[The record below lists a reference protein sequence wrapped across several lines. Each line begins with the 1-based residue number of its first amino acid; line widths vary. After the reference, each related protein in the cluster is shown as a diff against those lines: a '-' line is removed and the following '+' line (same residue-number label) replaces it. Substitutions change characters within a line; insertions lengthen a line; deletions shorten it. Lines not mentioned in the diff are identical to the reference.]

1 MKKIIAILSAIS
13 IIFTLLT
20 VTSFAA
26 GSEIP
31 YNSSWVVTDSS
42 HFGNNKATLCF
53 DDKPTSYCHS
63 SYTVVDGKVASKDE
77 CPHTITVDF
86 GETLEV
92 SGWRYT
98 PRTDNNNGTFKTYN
112 IYASEDGNTFKKIFE
127 GAFEYT
133 GSAKDFTPSEAS
145 WGNVS
150 MRAIKIEVVS
160 SISSY
165 GTCAEID
172 FLTGTSGTKIENG
185 EIYKGEET
193 PKADEKKEEVTSA
206 EIGTLIPTNS
216 SWTITESTH
225 FGNNK
230 ATLCFDGNAK
240 SYWHT
245 LYTVEDGKVAS
256 KVECP
261 HTITVDFGETLKVS
275 GWKYTPRT
283 DNASGTFT
291 KYNIYAS
298 EDGSTFTKIYEGA
311 FEYKAGPAA
320 DYKPSV
326 ASWGDVSMRAI
337 KIEAT
342 TTISGYGT
350 CAEINFFTGGSGKK
364 IENGETV
371 KESTTTTT
379 TTASPSASLEISGE
393 RIPFDSAWKISATS
407 EMLPWGVI
415 TRAFDKDV
423 KTYWHTKYT
432 AEGSTILS
440 KDQGPF
446 DVVVDFGEVK
456 KVSGLI
462 YTPRTDSSSG
472 IVTGY
477 KVSVSEN
484 GTDFKD
490 VYTGKFDFGKGN
502 VDKTPRTISWGDI
515 NAKAVKFTVIDS
527 ESVVATMAEL
537 EFLTGGK
544 NLLPKEEVEKYAS
557 NGTPTLNRK
566 GWKATINSDVG
577 GSVSK
582 IFDNKIETYWHSNYT
597 HTGATV
603 TGHDNPPYYLEVT
616 LPEAKYISGII
627 LAPRKDNSN
636 GRILTTDILVSESDD
651 GEFYCIYENY
661 EFENTGVEKEILFA
675 SNILVKKVKLEINVT
690 AGGYGTLAEFYL
702 LTENEKFNKVSYD
715 EFKENEDANRLYK
728 LNAANMR
735 AECDYLHWASNHV
748 NNIFDGNT
756 SSFWQTDHVPNGTI
770 PPTLKIDLGSV
781 QTFSRFDYTPRQ
793 SADCHGYWL
802 NINMWGSIDGE
813 NWDIIEEGIDLG
825 EKSMDTYVHN
835 FEVPATARYLEI
847 EFVEFNAQRIACA
860 ELVFYQT
867 KADRD
872 ASGAGMAEKYE
883 LKIGSNTIKVTKGEE
898 SYEKT
903 IDVAPYI
910 VNGST
915 LIPLRGLLEEMGAE
929 ITWEAAKEKVHI
941 TKGNLKLT
949 LQIWNKLVYADDP
962 RFGEIRYTLL
972 NYPVINNSR
981 TFIPVR
987 FVSEQLGY
995 NVAWDGA
1002 TQTITITSVT
1012 E

>member
-1 MKKIIAILSAIS
+1 MKKIFAILMALAMVIS
-13 IIFTLLT
+13 LCT

-26 GSEIP
+26 ESEIP
-31 YNSSWVVTDSS
+31 TGSSWVITEST

-53 DDKPTSYCHS
+53 DENPS
-63 SYTVVDGKVASKDE
+63 SYWHTLYTVEDGQVASKVN

-98 PRTDNNNGTFKTYN
+98 PRTDNASGTFKKYN
-112 IYASEDGNTFKKIFE
+112 IYASTDGETFKKIYE
-127 GAFEYT
+127 GTFDYIP
-133 GSAKDFTPSEAS
+133 GPAKDYQASMAS

-150 MRAIKIEVVS
+150 MKAIKIEAVET
-160 SISSY
+160 ISGY
-165 GTCAEID
+165 GTCAEIT
-172 FLTGTSGTKIENG
+172 FFTGGSGEAIKDG
-185 EIYKGEET
+185 ETYKGESGSVT
-193 PKADEKKEEVTSA
+193 DTASKPAEKKEETVSGA
-206 EIGTLIPTNS
+206 NGEDVPFSS
-216 SWTITESTH
+216 SWVVTESSA

-230 ATLCFDGNAK
+230 ATRCFDDNP
-240 SYWHT
+240 STFWHT

-256 KVECP
+256 KVNCP
-261 HTITVDFGETLKVS
+261 HTITVDFGETLEIS
-275 GWKYTPRT
+275 GWRYTPRT
-283 DNASGTFT
+283 DSNNGTF
-291 KYNIYAS
+291 KNYNIYAS
-298 EDGSTFTKIYEGA
+298 TDGVEFKKIYEGT
-311 FEYKAGPAA
+311 FDYTGSAA
-320 DYKPSV
+320 DFKPNE
-326 ASWGDVSMRAI
+326 ASWGNVSMRAI

-342 TTISGYGT
+342 ATISGYGT
-350 CAEINFFTGGSGKK
+350 CAEIDFLTGGSGEAIKGGDAYK
-364 IENGETV
+364 DQSG
-371 KESTTTTT
+371 STTKVETTPAEKKEET
-379 TTASPSASLEISGE
+379 NT
-393 RIPFDSAWKISATS
+393 D
-407 EMLPWGVI
+407 
-415 TRAFDKDV
+415 DV
-423 KTYWHTKYT
+423 KK
-432 AEGSTILS
+432 
-440 KDQGPF
+440 
-446 DVVVDFGEVK
+446 
-456 KVSGLI
+456 
-462 YTPRTDSSSG
+462 
-472 IVTGY
+472 
-477 KVSVSEN
+477 
-484 GTDFKD
+484 
-490 VYTGKFDFGKGN
+490 
-502 VDKTPRTISWGDI
+502 
-515 NAKAVKFTVIDS
+515 
-527 ESVVATMAEL
+527 
-537 EFLTGGK
+537 
-544 NLLPKEEVEKYAS
+544 AS
-557 NGTPTLNRK
+557 NGTPMLDRT
-566 GWKATINSDVG
+566 GWSATVNSEMGACVN
-577 GSVSK
+577 K
-582 IFDNKIETYWHSNYT
+582 IFDGKINTYWHSHYT

-616 LPEAKYISGII
+616 LPEAKYTSGII
-627 LAPRKDNSN
+627 LSPRTDNSN
-636 GRILTTDILVSESDD
+636 GRILTTDILVSDSDD
-651 GEFYCIYENY
+651 GEFYCIYEDY
-661 EFENTGVEKEILFA
+661 EFDNTGIEKEILFA

-715 EFKENEDANRLYK
+715 EFKTNEDANRLYK

-735 AECDYLHWASNHV
+735 AECDYAHWATNHV

-756 SSFWQTDHVPNGTI
+756 SSFWQTEQVPNGTI

-793 SADCHGYWL
+793 SADCHGYWYV
-802 NINMWGSIDGE
+802 INLWGSIDGE
-813 NWDIIEEGIDLG
+813 NWDIIEEGIDCG
-825 EKSMDTYVHN
+825 EKTTNTFIYN

-847 EFVEFNAQRIACA
+847 EFVEFNAQRISCA

-872 ASGAGMAEKYE
+872 ASGAGMLEKYE

-929 ITWEAAKEKVHI
+929 IVWEAAKEKVHI

>member
-1 MKKIIAILSAIS
+1 MMKKIIAILSAIS

-31 YNSSWVVTDSS
+31 YNSSWVVTESS
-42 HFGNNKATLCF
+42 HFGNNNATLCF
-53 DDKPTSYCHS
+53 DDKPTSYWHS
-63 SYTVVDGKVASKDE
+63 LYTVVDGKVASKVE

-112 IYASEDGNTFKKIFE
+112 IYASEDGTTFKKIFE
-127 GAFEYT
+127 GAFEYA

-160 SISSY
+160 SISNY

-172 FLTGTSGTKIENG
+172 FFTGTSGTKIENG

-275 GWKYTPRT
+275 GWRYTPRT
-283 DNASGTFT
+283 DNASGTIT

-311 FEYKAGPAA
+311 FEYKPGPAA

-342 TTISGYGT
+342 ATISGYGT
-350 CAEINFFTGGSGKK
+350 CAEIDFLTGGSGDAIK
-364 IENGETV
+364 GGDSY
-371 KESTTTTT
+371 KEQSGSTTKVETTPAEKKEET
-379 TTASPSASLEISGE
+379 NT
-393 RIPFDSAWKISATS
+393 D
-407 EMLPWGVI
+407 
-415 TRAFDKDV
+415 DV
-423 KTYWHTKYT
+423 KK
-432 AEGSTILS
+432 
-440 KDQGPF
+440 
-446 DVVVDFGEVK
+446 
-456 KVSGLI
+456 
-462 YTPRTDSSSG
+462 
-472 IVTGY
+472 
-477 KVSVSEN
+477 
-484 GTDFKD
+484 
-490 VYTGKFDFGKGN
+490 
-502 VDKTPRTISWGDI
+502 
-515 NAKAVKFTVIDS
+515 
-527 ESVVATMAEL
+527 
-537 EFLTGGK
+537 
-544 NLLPKEEVEKYAS
+544 AS
-557 NGTPTLNRK
+557 NGTPMLDRT
-566 GWKATINSDVG
+566 GWSATVNSEM
-577 GSVSK
+577 GSCVNK
-582 IFDNKIETYWHSNYT
+582 IFDGKIETYWHSHYT
-597 HTGATV
+597 FEGTKV

-616 LPEAKYISGII
+616 LPEAKYVSGIT
-627 LAPRKDNSN
+627 LCPRTDNSN
-636 GRILTTDILVSESDD
+636 GRILTTDILVSDSDD
-651 GEFYCIYENY
+651 GEFYCIYEDY
-661 EFENTGVEKEILFA
+661 EFDNTSTEKEILFA
-675 SNILVKKVKLEINVT
+675 SNILVKKVKLEITVT

-702 LTENEKFNKVSYD
+702 AGENEAFNKVSFED
-715 EFKENEDANRLYK
+715 FAKNEAENRLYK
-728 LNAANMR
+728 LNAADMR
-735 AECDYLHWASNHV
+735 VECDYLHWANNHV
-748 NNIFDGNT
+748 NNILDGNAT
-756 SSFWQTDHVPNGTI
+756 SFWQTEHVPNGTI

-793 SADCHGYWL
+793 SADCHGYWYV
-802 NINMWGSIDGE
+802 INLWGSIDGE
-813 NWDIIEEGIDLG
+813 NWDIIEEGIDCG
-825 EKSMDTYVHN
+825 EKTTNTFIYN

-847 EFVEFNAQRIACA
+847 EFVEFNAQRISCA

-872 ASGAGMAEKYE
+872 ASGAGLSEKYE

-929 ITWEAAKEKVHI
+929 IEWEAAKEKVHI

-962 RFGEIRYTLL
+962 RYGEIRYTLL